1 MRQPAAKHS
10 AAKPPAP
17 AIPPEPLIQAQ
28 PQSAQIAAP
37 QQDLFLFTNDSWSQ
51 NYFNKNDLHSL
62 ERLLF
67 G

>member
-10 AAKPPAP
+10 AAKPA
-17 AIPPEPLIQAQ
+17 ATVNPPQPLIQAQ
-28 PQSAQIAAP
+28 PQSAQIAAA
-37 QQDLFLFTNDSWSQ
+37 QQGLFLLTNDSWSQ